1 VRAAIGE
8 AGEVARVGGGGR
20 KAVRVVATK
29 GMSR

>member
-8 AGEVARVGGGGR
+8 AGEVARVGGGR
-20 KAVRVVATK
+20 KAVCVVATK